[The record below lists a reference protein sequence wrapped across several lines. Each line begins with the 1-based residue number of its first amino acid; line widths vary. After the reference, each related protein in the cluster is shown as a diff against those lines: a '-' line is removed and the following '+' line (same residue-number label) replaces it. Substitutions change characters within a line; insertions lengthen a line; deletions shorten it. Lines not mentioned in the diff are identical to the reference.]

1 MSARDAQGGVV
12 LVNVLVVLAIA
23 GGLMLLLVSSQEAA
37 FDRVARA
44 ADATTV
50 EQIALG
56 AEASVVD
63 ALRRDLDDAPE
74 TDHLAEPWAQ
84 GVIQDEVSLPT
95 GRFSVQITDLQAK
108 FDINQMAEPS
118 AGMQD
123 FLRRL
128 LLALDQPPETANQIS
143 RIMGVV
149 GRVARLDDL
158 VAFGVPP
165 ETLAAMAP
173 HVAALPIAATVNLNT
188 VDPLLLR
195 VMLQNRSHAA
205 QLISTRESRG
215 FLTLDDLRSVGT
227 QRPQNSGFTSNAYR
241 VDILAEAGT
250 AAIEMQTIVTRRNA
264 RGVQAVDILERQ
276 FIYDTPI
283 PPSN

>member
-1 MSARDAQGGVV
+1 MIARDTQGGVV

-44 ADATTV
+44 ADAAVV
-50 EQIALG
+50 EQIAMG

-63 ALRRDLDDAPE
+63 ALRRDLDEAPE

-95 GRFSVQITDLQAK
+95 GRFSVRVTDLQAK

-118 AGMQD
+118 AGLLD

-149 GRVARLDDL
+149 GQIARLDDL
-158 VAFGVPP
+158 ATFGV
-165 ETLAAMAP
+165 AAMAP
-173 HVAALPIAATVNLNT
+173 HVTALPIAGTVNLNT
-188 VDPLLLR
+188 VDPLLLQ

-205 QLISTRESRG
+205 QLIRTRESRG
-215 FLTLDDLRSVGT
+215 FLTLDDLRSVGA

-250 AAIEMQTIVTRRNA
+250 AAIEMQTILTRRNA
-264 RGVQAVDILERQ
+264 RGVQAVDILERR
-276 FIYDTPI
+276 FTYDTPI